1 LTQLFWILSHQTWI
15 TNEMNTFGVPFKK
28 KQIKNLKMKMI
39 KTLMV
44 GATVLLATAAQ
55 SQTVDEI
62 ISKHVEA
69 IGGKE
74 KLSQVKSLYTEN
86 SVDVMGN
93 SAPQKEYLVEGKGYK
108 SELDFNGTSI
118 VQCVNDKGAWM
129 VNPMAGG
136 TDAQALPDAAYKSSK
151 PQIFLGGALIDY
163 AAKGYKAELMGKD
176 GGNFKIKVSGDGNE
190 TYYFIDPT
198 SYYLTKSIIKSEVM
212 GQTVDVTTTYSD
224 FKKTDFGIVLPYAKN
239 IDMGMFQL
247 AQKTEKVEVNKAID
261 LKIFE
266 IPK

>member
-1 LTQLFWILSHQTWI
+1 MGSLKKS
-15 TNEMNTFGVPFKK
+15 EMKS
-28 KQIKNLKMKMI
+28 IKFF
-39 KTLMV
+39 
-44 GATVLLATAAQ
+44 LLALAAIAT
-55 SQTVDEI
+55 SSLSAQTVDEV

-93 SAPQKEYLVEGKGYK
+93 AAPQKEYLVEGKGYK
-108 SELDFNGTSI
+108 SETDFNGTSI
-118 VQCVNDKGAWM
+118 VQCVTDKGGWM

-136 TDAQALPDAAYKSSK
+136 TDAQAIPDAAYKSSR

-176 GGNFKIKVSGDGNE
+176 GGSFKIKVSGDGNE

-212 GQTVDVTTTYSD
+212 GQAVDVTTTFSD

-239 IDMGMFQL
+239 IDMGMFQMS
-247 AQKTEKVEVNKAID
+247 QKTEKIEVNKAID
-261 LKIFE
+261 PKIFE